1 MALGYELTITD
12 SKGGVIYLYTN
23 ADDNKSNIDIINASY
38 KSNTLNN
45 NVMTRA
51 SDVRAE
57 INVLGLIKDSRKTE
71 TCKLAEWAKEKN
83 PDLVYRTV
91 KLVVHS
97 SPSDSKILR
106 SYELEGMFVVDY
118 KESFDEYDKQTAN
131 DCGVFELYIVQK
143 QGANAQYIE
152 TE

>member
-12 SKGGVIYLYTN
+12 SKGGVINLYTN
-23 ADDNKSNIDIINASY
+23 EVNIDIINASY
-38 KSNTLNN
+38 KSNTLND
-45 NVMTRA
+45 NVISRSTQ
-51 SDVRAE
+51 VRAE
-57 INVLGLIKDSRKTE
+57 VNVFGKITDSRKAE
-71 TCKLAEWAKEKN
+71 TCKLAEWAKEDA
-83 PDLVYRTV
+83 PDLIYRTV
-91 KLVVHS
+91 KLVVHP
-97 SPSDSKILR
+97 SPKDSQILR

-118 KESFDEYDKQTAN
+118 KESFDEYDKDTAN

>member
-12 SKGGVIYLYTN
+12 SKGGVINLYTN
-23 ADDNKSNIDIINASY
+23 EENTDIINASY

-45 NVMTRA
+45 DVIARA
-51 SDVRAE
+51 TQVRAE
-57 INVLGLIKDSRKTE
+57 INVLGIINDLRKAE

-91 KLVVHS
+91 KLVVHP